1 MENEYLSPEEFLCD
15 ESFID
20 WLNRSDPKKTGR
32 WEQWIKKNPGKQHL
46 VDEAVELYHTLFV
59 TESLKPEQL
68 LSAEEKIFETIEPSV
83 PRGKV
88 FNIQRWM
95 IAAAIAAVFAAAV
108 LMFYHE
114 NKQEKI
120 KSQFG
125 EVVKNILPDG
135 SEVMLNAN
143 SSVRY
148 NSGWDST
155 MEREVWIEGE
165 AFFHVAKTAKHNR
178 FVVHTDRFDVVVTG
192 TQFSVVNKAE
202 VSNVVLKEGS
212 VTVQAKNGKVVYM
225 RPGDFIELRD
235 DALTQKK
242 VTAEQALA
250 WMEDKLYFDK
260 TPLAEVVKIISE
272 HYGVAVELADTGLS
286 AETISGVIPN
296 NNLDTVL
303 KALGA
308 VSDLS
313 IERKENHV
321 LLTRNNH

>member
-20 WLNRSDPKKTGR
+20 WINRCNPKNNGR

-46 VDEAVELYHTLFV
+46 VDEAIDLYHTLFV

-68 LSAEEKIFETIEPSV
+68 LSAEEKIFKAIEPSA
-83 PRGKV
+83 PGKKV
-88 FNIQRWM
+88 FNIRQWM
-95 IAAAIAAVFAAAV
+95 VAAAVAAVFIVAV
-108 LMFYHE
+108 LLFYQG

-120 KSQFG
+120 ESHFG

-143 SSVRY
+143 SRVRY
-148 NSGWDST
+148 NSGWDSMT
-155 MEREVWIEGE
+155 EREVWIEGE
-165 AFFHVAKTAKHNR
+165 AFFHVAKTARHKR

-212 VTVQAKNGKVVYM
+212 VTVQAKNGKVVNM

-242 VTAEQALA
+242 VTAERALA

-260 TPLAEVVKIISE
+260 TPLTEVVNIISE

-286 AETISGVIPN
+286 AETISGIIPN

-308 VSDLS
+308 VSDFS
-313 IERKENHV
+313 IERNGNHV
-321 LLTRNNH
+321 LLKRSNH

>member
-1 MENEYLSPEEFLCD
+1 MENDYLSPEEFLCD

-20 WLNRSDPKKTGR
+20 WIKSSDSNNAGR
-32 WEQWIKKNPGKQHL
+32 WEQWIEKNPGKQHL
-46 VDEAVELYHTLFV
+46 VDEAFELYKILYVKEF
-59 TESLKPEQL
+59 LRPEQL
-68 LSAEEKIFETIEPSV
+68 LSAEEKILETIEPAEPEV
-83 PRGKV
+83 KV
-88 FNIQRWM
+88 FSIRRWM
-95 IAAAIAAVFAAAV
+95 VAAAV
-108 LMFYHE
+108 AAIFVAAALMF
-114 NKQEKI
+114 NRGSRQEKI
-120 KSQFG
+120 ESHFG
-125 EVVKNILPDG
+125 EIVKNILPDG

-143 SSVRY
+143 SRVRY
-148 NSGWDST
+148 NPGWDST

-165 AFFHVAKTAKHNR
+165 AFFHVAKMAKHKR
-178 FVVHTDRFDVVVTG
+178 FIVHTDRFDVVVTG

-212 VTVQAKNGKVVYM
+212 VTVEAKNGKVVYM

-250 WMEDKLYFDK
+250 WMEDKLFFDQ
-260 TPLAEVVKIISE
+260 TPLAEVIKVISE
-272 HYGVAVELADTGLS
+272 HYGVAIELADTGLS

-313 IERKENHV
+313 IERKGNHV